1 MNKKFGLGKGLD
13 ALIQDYS
20 ANASINEISLDLIKE
35 SPYQPRFLITEESLS
50 ELISSIRENGIIEPL
65 VVRKIDD
72 HYELIAGHRR
82 LSALKFLKKETAP
95 VYIIDVQDQKAAE
108 LTIVE
113 NIQRVDLNPVELAKS
128 ISQMLQR
135 FSLTHEQVSK
145 VLGKSRVYITNILRL
160 LSLDADTIKA
170 LETQQ
175 ISEGHGRLLL
185 QITDISQRTKLLS
198 TILDK
203 QWSVKQLSDYIKKL
217 SETKEKKEISVFLT
231 KETRK
236 QYEHTMS
243 TFFNTPVKIK
253 GKKIEIVFKE
263 EKEFLGFFNT
273 FNSLI
278 TNSK

>member
-217 SETKEKKEISVFLT
+217 SETKEKREISVFLT

>member
-20 ANASINEISLDLIKE
+20 TNASINEISLDLIKE

-72 HYELIAGHRR
+72 RYELIAGHRR

-217 SETKEKKEISVFLT
+217 SETKEKREISVFLT

>member
-72 HYELIAGHRR
+72 RYELIAGHRR

-217 SETKEKKEISVFLT
+217 SETKEKREISAFLT

>member
-72 HYELIAGHRR
+72 RYELIAGHRR

-198 TILDK
+198 IILDK

-217 SETKEKKEISVFLT
+217 SETKEKREISVFLT

>member
-72 HYELIAGHRR
+72 RYELIAGHRR

-217 SETKEKKEISVFLT
+217 SETKEKREISVFLT